1 MKRLLLAA
9 AVLLLSMPSNAAAQD
24 DGLDRVRAA
33 YLAAVRE
40 EAAIARGL
48 AEIEALRAA
57 GAHGRG
63 GDRDALLA
71 AYRGALVTLRAKHGT
86 WPTARLRDLRGGLAV
101 LDSVVAAHP
110 DHAEVRYLRLMSC
123 YYLPGILGRNGSV
136 REDFAALAR
145 LLPSARHR
153 YPPELYA
160 AVVTFVLENGR
171 PGEAERARLE
181 AALRAADG

>member
-1 MKRLLLAA
+1 MKRPLLAA
-9 AVLLLSMPSNAAAQD
+9 AVLLLSMPFEGAAQD
-24 DGLDRVRAA
+24 DGLGRVRAA
-33 YLAAVRE
+33 YYAAVAE

-48 AEIEALRAA
+48 AEIESLRAS
-57 GAHGRG
+57 GAHRPG

-71 AYRGALVTLRAKHGT
+71 AYRGALVTLRAKHGS
-86 WPTARLRDLRGGLAV
+86 WPPARLRDIRGGLAV

-110 DHAEVRYLRLMSC
+110 HHAEVRYLRLMSC
-123 YYLPGILGRNGSV
+123 YYLPGILGRGGSV

-145 LLPSARHR
+145 LLPAARDR

-181 AALRAADG
+181 AALGAGDG

>member
-9 AVLLLSMPSNAAAQD
+9 ALLVCSMPSPVAAQD
-24 DGLDRVRAA
+24 DGLGRVRAA
-33 YLAAVRE
+33 YLAAVQE

-48 AEIEALRAA
+48 GEIEALRASVA
-57 GAHGRG
+57 YPPGGA
-63 GDRDALLA
+63 RDALLA

-86 WPTARLRDLRGGLAV
+86 WPPARLRDLRGGLAV

-145 LLPSARHR
+145 LLPSARDR
-153 YPPELYA
+153 YPPDLYA

-181 AALRAADG
+181 AALGAGDG